1 MYNIK
6 KGFFLFS
13 IISALYIGLTL
24 LFEESSNDLT
34 FMVLAL
40 ADNRFFT
47 STLPISTNL
56 QDQQKSDEIVDKSSG
71 LVPQLQERDTCPPKP
86 TALEMD
92 SRTSES
98 REPGVDP
105 APPIQIDVPTLAN
118 TGSTL
123 LIEGTGYIPLEQ
135 VRVEL
140 SVDWASSSPELIDE
154 TFYECKIVIA
164 DKLGSFKTTLKLPE
178 IPFYTT
184 GSGKYSIIGMESLQE
199 KSPTASFLT
208 SKIGFS
214 FRQ

>member
-6 KGFFLFS
+6 KVFFLFS
-13 IISALYIGLTL
+13 IIPALYIGLTL

-40 ADNRFFT
+40 DDNPFFSSHFT
-47 STLPISTNL
+47 ISTDL
-56 QDQQKSDEIVDKSSG
+56 QDQQKSDEIADNSSG
-71 LVPQLQERDTCPPKP
+71 LVQRQEVRDTCPPKP
-86 TALEMD
+86 TSLEMD
-92 SRTSES
+92 PRTSES
-98 REPGVDP
+98 LVPGVDP
-105 APPIQIDVPTLAN
+105 APPIQIKVPTLAN

-184 GSGKYSIIGMESLQE
+184 GSGKYSIIGMESMQE
-199 KSPTASFLT
+199 KTTTASFLT